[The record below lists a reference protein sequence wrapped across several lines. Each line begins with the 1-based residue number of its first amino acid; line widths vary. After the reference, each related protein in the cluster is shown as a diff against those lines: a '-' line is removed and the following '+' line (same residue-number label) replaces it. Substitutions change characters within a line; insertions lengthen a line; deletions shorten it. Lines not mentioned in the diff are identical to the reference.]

1 MSSDAM
7 LQVAVITTAQRA
19 RRRFFKRIWRSLRGF
34 LFGFEIAKVTVPTRR
49 TFHSEA
55 AGVP

>member
-1 MSSDAM
+1 M
-7 LQVAVITTAQRA
+7 LRVALGMAAQRA

-49 TFHSEA
+49 TFHSETG
-55 AGVP
+55 GVG

>member
-1 MSSDAM
+1 MSGDEM
-7 LQVAVITTAQRA
+7 LRVALGMAAQRA

-49 TFHSEA
+49 TFHSETG
-55 AGVP
+55 GVA